1 MKNSFIPVNTP
12 IVTKKDA
19 IEIYKTARSGWISS
33 SGQKIIKFEKQL
45 AKVTKRKFCC
55 CVSSGTAALEIAMK
69 SLNINKNSE
78 VIMPAF
84 TIISNANAILKSFAK
99 PVLVDSDPVTW
110 NIKVDD
116 IEKKISKKTKAIM
129 LPHIYGFPN
138 NMDKILKICKK
149 YSLFLI
155 EDAAEMIGQKFRG
168 KPCGSFG
175 DISTFSFY
183 ANKHITTGEG
193 GAIFTNDKKIY
204 ERFQRLRNLNFGK
217 KERFNHDDLSWNYR
231 LTNIQASIGLSQ
243 LKRLN
248 KIVKRKRA
256 IGKLYNQY
264 LRNCKNIFIQ
274 PMKLDYA
281 DNIYWVYGVLLKDKL
296 HNKKNIIQKEL
307 LKNNIETRPFF
318 WPMHKQKVFKKMGM
332 FKNERYPVAE
342 NLSKN
347 GFYLPSGLGLKN
359 TQIKHIS
366 KIFIKII
373 SKLV

>member
-116 IEKKISKKTKAIM
+116 IEKRISKKTKAIM

-138 NMDKILKICKK
+138 NMNKILKICKK
-149 YSLFLI
+149 YSLYLI

-204 ERFQRLRNLNFGK
+204 EKLRQFRNLSFGK

-248 KIVKRKRA
+248 NIVKRKRE

-264 LRNCKNIFIQ
+264 LKDCKNIFIQ
-274 PMKLDYA
+274 PSKLDYA

-332 FKNERYPVAE
+332 FKNESYPVAE
-342 NLSKN
+342 NLSYN
-347 GFYLPSGLGLKN
+347 GFYLPSGIGLKN
-359 TQIKHIS
+359 TQIKYIC

>member
-149 YSLFLI
+149 YSLYLI

-204 ERFQRLRNLNFGK
+204 EKFKKLRNLSFGK

-231 LTNIQASIGLSQ
+231 LTNIQAALGRLRLRQLVSGGLSWLQ
-243 LKRLN
+243 
-248 KIVKRKRA
+248 VHARA
-256 IGKLYNQY
+256 QTLQFSAI
-264 LRNCKNIFIQ
+264 
-274 PMKLDYA
+274 
-281 DNIYWVYGVLLKDKL
+281 LLSSL
-296 HNKKNIIQKEL
+296 Q
-307 LKNNIETRPFF
+307 FSAVSF
-318 WPMHKQKVFKKMGM
+318 
-332 FKNERYPVAE
+332 
-342 NLSKN
+342 S
-347 GFYLPSGLGLKN
+347 
-359 TQIKHIS
+359 
-366 KIFIKII
+366 
-373 SKLV
+373 

>member
-1 MKNSFIPVNTP
+1 
-12 IVTKKDA
+12 
-19 IEIYKTARSGWISS
+19 
-33 SGQKIIKFEKQL
+33 
-45 AKVTKRKFCC
+45 
-55 CVSSGTAALEIAMK
+55 
-69 SLNINKNSE
+69 
-78 VIMPAF
+78 MPTF
-84 TIISNANAILKSFAK
+84 TIISNANAIVKSSAK
-99 PVLVDSDPVTW
+99 PVLVDSDPITW
-110 NIKVDD
+110 NINIDD

-138 NMDKILKICKK
+138 NMNKILKICKK
-149 YSLFLI
+149 YSLYLI
-155 EDAAEMIGQKFRG
+155 EDAAEMIGQKFKG

-204 ERFQRLRNLNFGK
+204 EKLRQFRNLSFGK
-217 KERFNHDDLSWNYR
+217 KERFNHDELSWNYR

-243 LKRLN
+243 LKRLSN
-248 KIVKRKRA
+248 IVKRKRE

-264 LRNCKNIFIQ
+264 LKDCKNIFIQ
-274 PMKLDYA
+274 PSKLDYA

-307 LKNNIETRPFF
+307 LKNKIETRPFF

-332 FKNERYPVAE
+332 FKNESYPVAE

-347 GFYLPSGLGLKN
+347 GFYLPSGIGLKN
-359 TQIKHIS
+359 TQIRYICKT
-366 KIFIKII
+366 FIKII

>member
-149 YSLFLI
+149 YSLYLI

-193 GAIFTNDKKIY
+193 GAIFTNDKKY
-204 ERFQRLRNLNFGK
+204 M
-217 KERFNHDDLSWNYR
+217 
-231 LTNIQASIGLSQ
+231 
-243 LKRLN
+243 
-248 KIVKRKRA
+248 
-256 IGKLYNQY
+256 
-264 LRNCKNIFIQ
+264 KN
-274 PMKLDYA
+274 
-281 DNIYWVYGVLLKDKL
+281 
-296 HNKKNIIQKEL
+296 
-307 LKNNIETRPFF
+307 
-318 WPMHKQKVFKKMGM
+318 
-332 FKNERYPVAE
+332 
-342 NLSKN
+342 
-347 GFYLPSGLGLKN
+347 
-359 TQIKHIS
+359 
-366 KIFIKII
+366 
-373 SKLV
+373 